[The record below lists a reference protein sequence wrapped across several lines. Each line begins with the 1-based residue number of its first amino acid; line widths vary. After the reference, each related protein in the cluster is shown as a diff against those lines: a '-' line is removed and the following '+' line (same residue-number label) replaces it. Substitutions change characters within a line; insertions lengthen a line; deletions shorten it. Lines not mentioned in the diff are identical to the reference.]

1 MGPRR
6 QSGEPP
12 APFLGLVTEIAR
24 QLEALGLHPVLVGGM
39 ALVLLGSR
47 RVTRDF
53 DFVIGQP
60 GEQLAEALD
69 AFYDRGLELAA
80 KLNAAGDVTATI
92 SNRRVA
98 AARLRLDR
106 PESAFFQ
113 SPKSGLRIDVLFDF
127 PISASAL
134 AERSIS
140 AKTPVGKLRI
150 ASEADLLKLKTIAHA
165 NRSLA
170 TDAQDIAFLEA
181 RRAASRDES

>member
-1 MGPRR
+1 MAAKRKG
-6 QSGEPP
+6 SEPP

-24 QLEALGLHPVLVGGM
+24 VLESLGLHPVLVGGM

-47 RVTRDF
+47 RVTRGF
-53 DFVIGQP
+53 DFVIAQP

-80 KLNAAGDVTATI
+80 KLNATGEVTATI
-92 SNRRVA
+92 GNRRVA

-113 SPKSGLRIDVLFDF
+113 DPKSGLRIDVLFDF
-127 PISASAL
+127 PIL
-134 AERSIS
+134 AGELAGRSVS

-150 ASEADLLKLKTIAHA
+150 ASEADLLRLKTMARA
-165 NRSLA
+165 NRSVP
-170 TDAQDIAFLEA
+170 TDDQDIAFLES
-181 RRAASRDES
+181 RRNAP